1 MAATAADRKTDLT
14 EIPGAKMATNRAI
27 LDAAFDPARNKVI
40 FRLTSSE
47 KEPHLY
53 DWPMLP
59 RGCAQVPAAEVI
71 YGLFAA
77 DFPLGQK
84 SGLPE
89 YGDMRGTPGH
99 DGKPAQAGAL
109 SVNFE
114 QGKQYPW
121 QLRII
126 HGSGE
131 VLKTGAVK
139 MTQAEKMAS
148 IRMGNFGCKG
158 FFQAIIDFSART
170 EYSR

>member
-1 MAATAADRKTDLT
+1 M
-14 EIPGAKMATNRAI
+14 
-27 LDAAFDPARNKVI
+27 
-40 FRLTSSE
+40 
-47 KEPHLY
+47 
-53 DWPMLP
+53 
-59 RGCAQVPAAEVI
+59 EVI
-71 YGLFAA
+71 YGLCAA

-89 YGDMRGTPGH
+89 YVDMRGTPGH
-99 DGKPAQAGAL
+99 DGKPAQARAL

-148 IRMGNFGCKG
+148 IRMDDFGCKG